1 MNAYIAGTDSLY
13 VRLFLYR
20 EAGMCYEIKTEDHT
34 RFPDDHISYT
44 GSAKR
49 STGVHLR
56 MKQCRKQIMILR
68 LERPELTVRAYGS

>member
-34 RFPDDHISYT
+34 RFPDDHISSNAAAGGYFIR
-44 GSAKR
+44 A
-49 STGVHLR
+49 VHRKKL
-56 MKQCRKQIMILR
+56 MQQCVQGQR
-68 LERPELTVRAYGS
+68 